1 MLGPPVLTLGRMLVT
16 SGIHVRPRRPGDLS
30 ALFPI
35 LQRSHETQGYPVR
48 AAVVRADWLAA
59 PDELA
64 AWVAEHDDA
73 VVGHIALHPTATPG
87 QDPGTD
93 DASEQWQRATGVAA
107 DRLAVVSR
115 LVTDGSVPGSGTT
128 LLTHA
133 VDAARDMGRVPVLL
147 VDPNSAALGFY
158 RRRGWRQIGTSAQ
171 QWGEYRV
178 DAVLMVAPSH

>member
-1 MLGPPVLTLGRMLVT
+1 MFAT
-16 SGIHVRPRRPGDLS
+16 SGIRVRPRRDDDLS
-30 ALFPI
+30 ALLPI
-35 LQRSHETQGYPVR
+35 LQRSHSTHRYPVR

-59 PDELA
+59 PDELE
-64 AWVAEHDDA
+64 AWVAEYHDA
-73 VVGHIALHPTATPG
+73 VVGHVALHPTATPG

-115 LVTDGSVPGSGTT
+115 LVTDGAVPGSGTT

-133 VDAARDMGRVPVLL
+133 VNAARDLGRVPVLL
-147 VDPNSAALGFY
+147 VDPSSAALGFY
-158 RRRGWRQIGTSAQ
+158 DRRGWHRIGTAAQ

-178 DAVLMVAPSH
+178 DAVLMVAPVR